1 MNRIRINAS
10 FIPNL
15 FTSMNMFC
23 GFLSII
29 NASTGNFS
37 YAAWLIIIASIFDAL
52 DGAVARLT
60 HSSSKLGVELDSLS
74 DVVSFGAAPSF
85 LIYSTSLHSIG
96 TIGIIISSLLM
107 LAGGFRLARFNVQL
121 VGFSKN
127 YFTGLPI
134 PSAAITIAAFV
145 LAYFNETGFDKPYAD
160 FVIPLVLLLSFLMI
174 SKIKY
179 DTLPKISLRGLI
191 EKPVHSLVI
200 IAAIVLLI
208 FTSYEGLFL
217 IFVFNI
223 IFGIFRSVYHWF
235 SKTK

>member
-1 MNRIRINAS
+1 
-10 FIPNL
+10 
-15 FTSMNMFC
+15 MFC

-29 NASTGNFS
+29 NASNGNFR
-37 YAAWLIIIASIFDAL
+37 YAAWLIIIAAIFDAL

-85 LIYSTSLHSIG
+85 LIYTTSLNAFDTS
-96 TIGIIISSLLM
+96 GIIISSLLM

-121 VGFSKN
+121 VGFTKN

-134 PSAAITIAAFV
+134 PSSAITVAAFV
-145 LAYFNETGFDKPYAD
+145 LAFNNESGFNEPYLSMI
-160 FVIPLVLLLSFLMI
+160 IPLVLLLSFLMV

-179 DTLPKISLRGLI
+179 DTLPKISLKGLK
-191 EKPVHSLVI
+191 EKPVYTSLILAGI
-200 IAAIVLLI
+200 ILLI
-208 FTSYEGLFL
+208 FTSYEGLFY

-223 IFGIFRSVYHWF
+223 LFGIFRQVYRWI
-235 SKTK
+235 SKKK